1 MKHTTQR
8 RTLMILGLIAFF
20 VAILPGTLRADS
32 TQLTLTSVS
41 GSAGQVV
48 TVDGTISNIGSSLIN
63 LNGENFT
70 LGSDLSFL
78 NGDVTDFLNNAP
90 LFLSGNTD
98 SGLIAL
104 FSFEIAPGTAP
115 GTYSGN
121 SLQILGGPAGSD
133 FLEIASGS
141 FVVDVKASKA
151 PEPSSIVLLSAGLL
165 LLMYGVARRSMA
177 RPLGD

>member
-1 MKHTTQR
+1 MKPTTQR
-8 RTLMILGLIAFF
+8 RTLMTLGLIAFF
-20 VAILPGTLRADS
+20 AAILPGTLRADS

-48 TVDGTISNIGSSLIN
+48 TVDGTISNTGSSLIN

-70 LGSDLSFL
+70 LGSDLNFL

-90 LFLSGNTD
+90 LFLAGDTN

-115 GTYSGN
+115 GMYSGN
-121 SLQILGGPAGSD
+121 SLQILGGPGGSD
-133 FLEIASGS
+133 FLEIASAS
-141 FVVDVKASKA
+141 FTINVKGTAV
-151 PEPSSIVLLSAGLL
+151 PEPASLLLVCVGLL
-165 LLMYGVARRSMA
+165 GVVGTSRRIM
-177 RPLGD
+177 LK

>member
-1 MKHTTQR
+1 
-8 RTLMILGLIAFF
+8 MILGLIAFF
-20 VAILPGTLRADS
+20 AAILPGTLRADS
-32 TQLTLTSVS
+32 TQLTLSSVS

-48 TVDGTISNIGSSLIN
+48 TVDGTISNTGSSLIN

-70 LGSDLSFL
+70 LGSDLNFL

-104 FSFEIAPGTAP
+104 FSFEIAPGTAA

-121 SLQILGGPAGSD
+121 SLQILGGPGEFDLNELANT
-133 FLEIASGS
+133 S
-141 FVVDVKASKA
+141 FTISVKGTKA
-151 PEPSSIVLLSAGLL
+151 PEPSPLL
-165 LLMYGVARRSMA
+165 LLCIGLIGVLGVAYRRA
-177 RPLGD
+177 LA

>member
-1 MKHTTQR
+1 MKPTTQR
-8 RTLMILGLIAFF
+8 RTLMTLGLIAFF
-20 VAILPGTLRADS
+20 AAILPGTLRADS

-48 TVDGTISNIGSSLIN
+48 TVDGTISNTGSALIN

-70 LGSDLSFL
+70 LGSDLNFL

-90 LFLSGNTD
+90 LFLSGNTN
-98 SGLIAL
+98 SGLIAV

-121 SLQILGGPAGSD
+121 SLQILGGPGEFD
-133 FLEIASGS
+133 LNELASTS
-141 FVVDVKASKA
+141 FTISVKGTKA
-151 PEPSSIVLLSAGLL
+151 PEPAPLL
-165 LLMYGVARRSMA
+165 LLCIGLIGILGVAYRRTLA
-177 RPLGD
+177 